1 MRLLIMGPPGVGKG
15 TQAKLL
21 SKKLN
26 IIHLSTGEILR
37 GEIRK
42 NTKVGKIAKS
52 YIDQGNLVPDDFIL
66 EIISK
71 QISANVPN
79 EGYLFDGFP
88 RTIPQAVGFDTLLTD
103 FGHNLN
109 VAINLTADED
119 ELIKRILERGKIS
132 GRSDE
137 ALNIVKKR
145 QKIYWKQT
153 APLVKYYQNKN
164 ILKNIDGIGGIE
176 EITKRILKAIY

>member
-1 MRLLIMGPPGVGKG
+1 MGPPGVGKG
-15 TQAKLL
+15 TQAKIL

-26 IIHLSTGEILR
+26 VIHLSTGEILR
-37 GEIRK
+37 SEILK

-66 EIISK
+66 DIISK
-71 QISANVPN
+71 QISTNIPN

-88 RTIPQAVGFDTLLTD
+88 RTIPQAVGFDTLLTEI
-103 FGHNLN
+103 GHSLN
-109 VAINLTADED
+109 AAINLIANEN
-119 ELIKRILERGKIS
+119 ELIERILERGKIS

-137 ALNIVKKR
+137 AIDIVKKR
-145 QKIYWKQT
+145 QKIYWAQT

-164 ILKNIDGIGGIE
+164 ILRNIDGIGEIE
-176 EITKRILKAIY
+176 EITKRILKIIH

>member
-1 MRLLIMGPPGVGKG
+1 MGPPGVGKG

-26 IIHLSTGEILR
+26 VIHLSTGEILR
-37 GEIRK
+37 GEIQK

-66 EIISK
+66 KIISK
-71 QISANVPN
+71 QVSTNVAN

-88 RTIPQAVGFDTLLTD
+88 RTIPQAVGFDKLLTEI
-103 FGHNLN
+103 GYNLN
-109 VAINLTADED
+109 VAINLTANED

-137 ALNIVKKR
+137 AIDIVKKR

-164 ILKNIDGIGGIE
+164 ILKNIDGIGSVE
-176 EITKRILKAIY
+176 EVTKKILKVIY

>member
-71 QISANVPN
+71 QISTNVPN

-88 RTIPQAVGFDTLLTD
+88 RTIPQAVGFDTLLTEI
-103 FGHNLN
+103 GHNLN
-109 VAINLTADED
+109 VAINLTANED

-137 ALNIVKKR
+137 ALDIVKKR

-164 ILKNIDGIGGIE
+164 ILKDIDGIGGIE

>member
-1 MRLLIMGPPGVGKG
+1 MGPPGVGKG

-26 IIHLSTGEILR
+26 VIHLSTGEILR
-37 GEIRK
+37 GEIQK

-66 EIISK
+66 KIISK
-71 QISANVPN
+71 KISGNVPN

-88 RTIPQAVGFDTLLTD
+88 RTIPQAVGFDTLLTEI
-103 FGHNLN
+103 GHNLK
-109 VAINLTADED
+109 VAINLTANED

-137 ALNIVKKR
+137 ALDIVKKR

-164 ILKNIDGIGGIE
+164 ILKDIDGIGGIE

>member
-1 MRLLIMGPPGVGKG
+1 MGPPGVGKG

-71 QISANVPN
+71 QIPTNLPN

-88 RTIPQAVGFDTLLTD
+88 RTIPQAVGFDTLLTEI
-103 FGHNLN
+103 GHNLN
-109 VAINLTADED
+109 VAINLTANED

-137 ALNIVKKR
+137 ALDIVKKR

>member
-1 MRLLIMGPPGVGKG
+1 MGPPGVGKG

-71 QISANVPN
+71 QISTNVPN
-79 EGYLFDGFP
+79 KGYLFDGFP
-88 RTIPQAVGFDTLLTD
+88 RTIPQAVGFDTLLTEI
-103 FGHNLN
+103 GHNLN
-109 VAINLTADED
+109 VAINLTANED

-137 ALNIVKKR
+137 ALDIVKKR

-153 APLVKYYQNKN
+153 APLIKYYQNKN